1 MRAVTWQGKRSVSVE
16 SVPDPKIE
24 EPTDAVIKVT
34 STNICGSDLHLYEVL
49 GPFMRPG
56 DVLGHEP
63 MGIVEE
69 VGPEAGDL
77 KVGDRVVIPFQI
89 SCGSCL
95 FCNQGLM
102 TQCETTQVRDQGMG
116 AALFGY
122 SELYGS
128 VPGGQAEYLR
138 VPQAQF
144 THIKVPADKPDSRY
158 VYLSD
163 VLPTAWQA
171 VAYAEIPRGGTVT
184 VLGLG
189 PIGDMAARIASHQG
203 ARVIGVDRVPE
214 RLARAQER
222 GIETID
228 LDAVDNL
235 GDAVRDVTGGL
246 GTDSVIDAVG
256 MEAHGSLVNKLVQD
270 AVGLLPDF
278 VARKAMSEA
287 GVDRLGAFYSAIDVV
302 RRGGTISLS
311 GVYGGTADPL
321 PMLTM
326 FDKQIR
332 LHMGQANVKRWVDD
346 ILPLL
351 TDEDPLGVDTF
362 ATHEIPLE
370 EAPQAYETFQKKADG
385 MVKVILKP

>member
-1 MRAVTWQGKRSVSVE
+1 MRAVTWQGKRQVSVDT
-16 SVPDPKIE
+16 VPDPKII
-24 EPTDAVIKVT
+24 EPTDAIIKIT

-49 GPFMRPG
+49 GPFMQAG
-56 DVLGHEP
+56 DILGHEP

-69 VGPEAGDL
+69 VGKDTGDL
-77 KVGDRVVIPFQI
+77 RVGDRVVIPFQI
-89 SCGSCL
+89 SCGTCL
-95 FCNQGLM
+95 FCHDGLM
-102 TQCETTQVRDQGMG
+102 TQCETTRVTDQGTG

-122 SELYGS
+122 SQLYGS

-144 THIKVPADKPDSRY
+144 THIKVPLEKPDSRY

-189 PIGDMAARIASHQG
+189 PIGDMAARIAAHQG

-214 RLARAQER
+214 RLARAEAR
-222 GIETID
+222 GIETVNF
-228 LDAVDNL
+228 DAVDNV
-235 GDAVRDVTGGL
+235 GDAIRDLTGGL
-246 GTDSVIDAVG
+246 GTGSVIDAVG
-256 MEAHGSLVNKLVQD
+256 MEAHGSPINKALQSV
-270 AVGLLPDF
+270 VGLLPDA
-278 VARKAMSEA
+278 VARKAMSEM
-287 GVDRLGAFYSAIDVV
+287 GTDRLGALYSAIDIVK
-302 RRGGTISLS
+302 RGGTISLS
-311 GVYGGTADPL
+311 GVYGGAADPL

-346 ILPLL
+346 IMPLL
-351 TDEDPLGVDTF
+351 TDDDPLGVDTF
-362 ATHEIPLE
+362 ATHELPLE
-370 EAPQAYETFQKKADG
+370 EAPQAYETFQQKKDG